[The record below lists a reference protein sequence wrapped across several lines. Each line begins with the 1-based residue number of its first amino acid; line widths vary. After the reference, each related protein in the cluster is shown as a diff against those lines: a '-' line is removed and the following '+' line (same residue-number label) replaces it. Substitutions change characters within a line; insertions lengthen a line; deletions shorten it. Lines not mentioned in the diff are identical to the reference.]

1 MREIELSHVKP
12 LIEKAEQNGSTM
24 VCVFKCPASGARI
37 EASASI
43 QKGRDLGGIA
53 KASATRSLMWSLRS
67 SVQSAVRSVLGYGI
81 LGRVGGDV
89 AHQLLS
95 DASKKADESYSE
107 GEKSAAIVEAFR
119 SVSSRFIWD
128 TKNARYISTASA
140 GDVLSEFQQQLESAP
155 ITQKYD
161 RGVLA
166 RMLIEIASADGT
178 IAPEERAFLTSFLTP
193 EMGTLDAL
201 AQKPRLTTAELS
213 ETSPSS
219 RKTML
224 MLAWALALTDE
235 ELADEERKRLSEL
248 AEGLGLGHDQAQTA
262 MEWAQIYLVDQ
273 ALEAAYA
280 QGATE
285 SAKKTVMDLSAR
297 IHLDPTKAERAEI
310 RYRKRSGLI

>member
-12 LIEKAEQNGSTM
+12 LIEKAEQSGSTM
-24 VCVFKCPASGARI
+24 VCVFKCPASGART
-37 EASASI
+37 EASATI
-43 QKGRDLGGIA
+43 QKGRDLGGVA
-53 KASATRSLMWSLRS
+53 KESATRSLMWSLRS

-95 DASKKADESYSE
+95 DASRKADESYSE
-107 GEKSAAIVEAFR
+107 GEKNAAIVEAFR
-119 SVSSRFIWD
+119 SVATRFIWD
-128 TKNARYISTASA
+128 AKNGRYISIASA
-140 GDVLSEFQQQLESAP
+140 GDVLSEFQQQIENAP
-155 ITQKYD
+155 VSQKYD

-178 IAPEERAFLTSFLTP
+178 IAEEERSFLTSFVTP
-193 EMGTLDAL
+193 EMGSIDAL
-201 AQKPRLTTAELS
+201 AQKPKLSSAELS
-213 ETSPSS
+213 ETSSNV

-224 MLAWALALTDE
+224 MLAWAVALTDE
-235 ELADEERKRLSEL
+235 ELADEERQRLSEL
-248 AEGLGLGHDQAQTA
+248 AEGLGLGGDQSQTV
-262 MEWAQIYLVDQ
+262 MEWAQVYLVDQ

-285 SAKKTVMDLSAR
+285 AAKKTVMDLAAR